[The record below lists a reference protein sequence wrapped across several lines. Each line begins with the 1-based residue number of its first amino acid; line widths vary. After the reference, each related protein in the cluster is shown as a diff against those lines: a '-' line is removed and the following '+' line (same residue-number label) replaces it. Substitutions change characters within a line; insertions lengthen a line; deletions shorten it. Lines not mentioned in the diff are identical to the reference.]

1 MSAFYGLPIETLK
14 ELQAAYLAA
23 LKALATSSSYEMT
36 DGVLSRRLTRA
47 DLPDVKETLCEI
59 NGEIARLERTNLGR
73 TAYADFT
80 YFDL

>member
-1 MSAFYGLPIETLK
+1 
-14 ELQAAYLAA
+14 
-23 LKALATSSSYEMT
+23 MT